1 MEKSKKKSYF
11 IRRLKLFFKRNYATL
26 IAMPVIFAL
35 AYYALKI
42 EPDSLRITEYTFCHE
57 KVTPELDGT
66 VIVLIAD
73 LHTNTRRQKLWQK
86 VVERL
91 NTLPADTIILQA
103 GDLVNGNGK
112 GLKINEILQK
122 LKMLKNPSRI
132 YSVPGNHEYRY
143 RHGGFKAIRNAFAR
157 QELTLL
163 QDQNL
168 IINTTSGGKF
178 NLVGLDFMR
187 DPHRRM
193 DKKRTEKLFRDDML
207 NIVLT
212 HTPEDLPYLP
222 TQAHLTLS
230 GHTHGGQIHIPLL
243 GSVINPPGYPRKYSY
258 GKVVENNKTLL
269 VTSGLGSAY
278 TQARFCMPPEI
289 VFITLKMPNK
299 K

>member
-42 EPDSLRITEYTFCHE
+42 EPDSLRITRYTFYHE
-57 KVTPELDGT
+57 KVTPELDNT
-66 VIVLIAD
+66 LIVLIAD
-73 LHTNTRRQKLWQK
+73 LHTNTRRQALWQK

-91 NTLPADTIILQA
+91 NSLPADTIILQA

-112 GLKINEILQK
+112 GLKINEILKK

-143 RHGGFKAIRNAFAR
+143 RHGGFKAIRNAFTR

-187 DPHRRM
+187 NPHRRM
-193 DKKRTEKLFRDDML
+193 DKNRTEKLFRDDML

>member
-1 MEKSKKKSYF
+1 MEKSKKKSFF

-26 IAMPVIFAL
+26 IALPIIFAL

-42 EPDSLRITEYTFCHE
+42 EPDTLKITQYTFYHE

-73 LHTNTRRQKLWQK
+73 LHANLRRNALWHK
-86 VVERL
+86 VTGSLEL
-91 NTLPADTIILQA
+91 LPDNIIILQA
-103 GDLVNGNGK
+103 GDLINGNGR
-112 GLKINEILQK
+112 GLKIDAALEK
-122 LKMLKNPSRI
+122 LKMLKNPDRI
-132 YSVPGNHEYRY
+132 YSIPGNHEYRY
-143 RHGGFKAIRNAFAR
+143 RYGGIEAIRQAFG
-157 QELTLL
+157 QYNLTLL
-163 QDQNL
+163 QDKSL
-168 IINTTSGGKF
+168 ILTTSQGGKF

-187 DPHRRM
+187 NPHRRM

-212 HTPEDLPYLP
+212 HTPEDFPYLP

-258 GKVVENNKTLL
+258 GKVVESNKTLL

>member
-1 MEKSKKKSYF
+1 MEKSKKKSYT

-42 EPDSLRITEYTFCHE
+42 EPDSLRITEYTFYHE

-91 NTLPADTIILQA
+91 NTLPADAIILQA

-143 RHGGFKAIRNAFAR
+143 RHGGFKAIRNAFTR

-193 DKKRTEKLFRDDML
+193 DKSRTEKLFRDDML

>member
-42 EPDSLRITEYTFCHE
+42 EPDSLRITEYTFYHE
-57 KVTPELDGT
+57 KITPELDNT
-66 VIVLIAD
+66 LIVLIAD

-143 RHGGFKAIRNAFAR
+143 RHGGFKAIRNAFTR

-187 DPHRRM
+187 NPHRRM
-193 DKKRTEKLFRDDML
+193 DKSRTEKLFRDDML